1 MNVPFA
7 DRRFDSTRIVAAV
20 TLAAMFVFLL
30 GVSGTNLAPALFAQ
44 NKKPGRELI
53 HRVKPEY
60 PPIMKGARIVGTV
73 RLNAIVLPNGNVAS
87 VQLVGGNPILAES
100 VVKAVMKWK
109 YAPASSQTSEEVIVN
124 FNSNETP

>member
-7 DRRFDSTRIVAAV
+7 DRRFDSTTIVAAV

-30 GVSGTNLAPALFAQ
+30 GVSGTSLAPALFAQ
-44 NKKPGRELI
+44 NKKPGREVI
-53 HRVKPEY
+53 HSVKPEY
-60 PPIMKGARIVGTV
+60 PPIMKSARIVGTV
-73 RLNAIVLPNGNVAS
+73 RLNAIVLPNGNVTS
-87 VQLVGGNPILAES
+87 IQLVGGNPILAES

-124 FNSNETP
+124 FNANETP